1 MNSSLTLIRDA
12 YNEKLHEI
20 DQIFDTL
27 NEDLDVYKQRNLT
40 SITRQNTDLLKQE
53 IEQLQT
59 QLPTL
64 IQV

>member
-1 MNSSLTLIRDA
+1 LNSSLTLIRDA